1 VFSNQ
6 GDFPDMTRLAVVLI
20 ALLAL
25 AGCGGQDT
33 KEISETRTTAPPP
46 ASTPAMPPGHDM
58 QMSPMGGGVMPPGHP
73 SVSPY
78 QWQVPEGWSE
88 VAATSMRIGNFKM
101 AASPEAECYLT
112 VLKGVAGGV
121 DANINRWRR
130 QMGQPELKA
139 EEIAALPKV
148 EVLGKPSPLVEIN
161 GSFTGMAGQQFP
173 DYTLTGV
180 VVLLTD
186 QTLFVKM
193 TGPTAV
199 VTAEKDHFQ
208 AFCKSLTEASAP
220 AAAPVAAAAPAAA
233 DAPAAAAPVAADVPA
248 APAADAAV
256 APESKPLNEG
266 GAAGDAGAKEN
277 K

>member
-1 VFSNQ
+1 
-6 GDFPDMTRLAVVLI
+6 MTRLAVVLI

-33 KEISETRTTAPPP
+33 KEISETRTVEPPP
-46 ASTPAMPPGHDM
+46 DSTPAMPPGHDM
-58 QMSPMGGGVMPPGHP
+58 QMPAMGGGMMPPGHP

-88 VAATSMRIGNFKM
+88 VAATSMRIGNFKV

-148 EVLGKPSPLVEIN
+148 DVLGKPSPLVEIN

-173 DYTLTGV
+173 NYTLTGV

-199 VTAEKDHFQ
+199 VTAEKDRFQ

-220 AAAPVAAAAPAAA
+220 AVVDAPAAPAVA
-233 DAPAAAAPVAADVPA
+233 DAPAAPAAGAPAVADAPA

-256 APESKPLNEG
+256 APESKPMNEG